1 MLIILR
7 RRKFNKQGPE
17 LNYNVNTRQRQFSN
31 QAGSLN
37 SDHLSFATTTESSD
51 ILTYNSKQQNQPNH
65 QHYFNNASSTST
77 SSSIIDR
84 SDLIML
90 NRTLNDNN
98 PSIHVYET
106 ISVYGKNNEIH
117 QAKLVHDVDFF
128 NNLILK
134 QQNCID
140 NEPLSKKIQNDNNL
154 RTFKQNNSIKHDKA
168 YLTTFYNNFEQ
179 ENQIKNSKKNK
190 YSNDI
195 QNEQPFQNLF
205 LNVRTQNKLKPNT
218 QNLFLT
224 EAIV

>member
-1 MLIILR
+1 M
-7 RRKFNKQGPE
+7 
-17 LNYNVNTRQRQFSN
+17 NYNINTRQRQFSN

-51 ILTYNSKQQNQPNH
+51 ILTYNSKQQNQP
-65 QHYFNNASSTST
+65 YFNNASSTST

-106 ISVYGKNNEIH
+106 ISVYGKNHDLH
-117 QAKLVHDVDFF
+117 QAKLVHDADFY

-134 QQNCID
+134 QQNFNI
-140 NEPLSKKIQNDNNL
+140 NEPLNKKIQNDQ
-154 RTFKQNNSIKHDKA
+154 RTFKHNNNSIQQHDKA
-168 YLTTFYNNFEQ
+168 YLTTFYNNFE
-179 ENQIKNSKKNK
+179 ENRMKNSNSNK
-190 YSNDI
+190 YSNDV
-195 QNEQPFQNLF
+195 QNEQQFQNLF
-205 LNVRTQNKLKPNT
+205 LNVRTQNKSKPNT
-218 QNLFLT
+218 QSLFLT